1 MTVSSPRGL
10 TKKEFDLL
18 SECANEV
25 SGAPPEELLKQAGEH
40 LENARKAY
48 AKSIFVNIRLAKAV
62 YRNFE
67 IIVDQWETL
76 PGAARPWLRGA
87 MRYFALSSD
96 LEDDFT
102 SPIGF
107 DDDVDIMNACLKLA
121 GREDLGLDP
130 EDFDDV

>member
-1 MTVSSPRGL
+1 MAVSSPRGL

-18 SECANEV
+18 TECADEV
-25 SGAPPEELLKQAGEH
+25 SETRPEALLKQAGEH
-40 LENARKAY
+40 LENAREAY
-48 AKSIFVNIRLAKAV
+48 AKSVFVNIRLARAI

-67 IIVDQWETL
+67 KIVDQWEKL

-121 GREDLGLDP
+121 GREDLSLDP